1 MKKKTAE
8 DIIRQYNSGY
18 REFKGFTVDPPGNFA
33 KTRLN
38 GIILEGTNLTGS
50 NFEKAVLQKASFS
63 AANLRGANFK
73 GANLSNANLKGAD
86 FRGALMRS
94 VDLSGAD
101 LRWANLEGVDL
112 GGSIIAS
119 ANFEGANLK
128 NTSLKGTDPGKWW
141 WKAKLDEAKLD
152 GTILPDGTIFS
163 QTSSADDLEQFL
175 APIESTETTRPPAG
189 PDYKKA
195 DRLYLE
201 GLGEIA
207 AIQAQ
212 LQTGVPLNHP
222 KVQNLIRRASRTFA
236 DAVEVSDAGW
246 PRFAE
251 CKRYAT
257 DFMGEMEN
265 KLNDWKSF

>member
-8 DIIRQYNSGY
+8 DIIRQYKSGY
-18 REFKGFTVDPPGNFA
+18 REFKGFTIDPPGNFA
-33 KTRLN
+33 KASLR
-38 GIILEGTNLTGS
+38 GIILEGTNLMGS
-50 NFEKAVLQKASFS
+50 NFEKAILQKASFS

-73 GANLSNANLKGAD
+73 GANLANANLKGAD
-86 FRGALMRS
+86 FRGATMRS

-112 GGSIIAS
+112 AGSIIAS

-152 GTILPDGTIFS
+152 GTILPDGTVYS
-163 QTSSADDLEQFL
+163 QSTPTDELEQFL
-175 APIESTETTRPPAG
+175 TPAEPAEATRSTG
-189 PDYKKA
+189 PDYKRA

-212 LQTGVPLNHP
+212 IQAGIPLDHP

-251 CKRYAT
+251 CERYAT
-257 DFMGEMEN
+257 NFMGEMEN
-265 KLNDWKSF
+265 KLSDWRTF

>member
-8 DIIRQYNSGY
+8 DIIRQYKSGY
-18 REFKGFTVDPPGNFA
+18 REFKGVTVDPPGNFA
-33 KTRLN
+33 KSRLN

-50 NFEKAVLQKASFS
+50 NFEKAILQKASFS
-63 AANLRGANFK
+63 AANLRGVNFK
-73 GANLSNANLKGAD
+73 GADLSNANLKGAD
-86 FRGALMRS
+86 FRGAVMRA
-94 VDLSGAD
+94 VNLSGAD

-112 GGSIIAS
+112 AGSIIAS

-152 GTILPDGTIFS
+152 GTILPDGTVFS
-163 QTSSADDLEQFL
+163 QTSPTDDLEEFL
-175 APIESTETTRPPAG
+175 APVEATANTRPIA

-212 LQTGVPLNHP
+212 IQGGVPLNHP
-222 KVQNLIRRASRTFA
+222 KVQNLIRRASRIFA
-236 DAVEVSDAGW
+236 DAVEVSDASW

-251 CKRYAT
+251 CERYAT
-257 DFMGEMEN
+257 NLMGEMEN
-265 KLNDWKSF
+265 KLSDWRSF